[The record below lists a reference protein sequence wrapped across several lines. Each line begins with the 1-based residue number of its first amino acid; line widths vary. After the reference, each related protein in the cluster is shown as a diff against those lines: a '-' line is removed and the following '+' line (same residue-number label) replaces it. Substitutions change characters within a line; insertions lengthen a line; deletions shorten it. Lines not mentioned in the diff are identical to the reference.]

1 MAFGLVHLLHR
12 CKTII
17 AASQKN
23 TRASLEHGELL
34 YEPIMVQI
42 HVRGV
47 RLTHAMILERGGG
60 TTRMDIV
67 VMYLWLMTGGVS

>member
-1 MAFGLVHLLHR
+1 
-12 CKTII
+12 
-17 AASQKN
+17 
-23 TRASLEHGELL
+23 
-34 YEPIMVQI
+34 MVQI